1 MASRKIMLSEAVDF
15 CTRSSD
21 EEGISDDD
29 CVFAENNDVV
39 VESTMFGYPDD
50 MLSEN
55 ENEDLTS

>member
-1 MASRKIMLSEAVDF
+1 MLSEAVDF